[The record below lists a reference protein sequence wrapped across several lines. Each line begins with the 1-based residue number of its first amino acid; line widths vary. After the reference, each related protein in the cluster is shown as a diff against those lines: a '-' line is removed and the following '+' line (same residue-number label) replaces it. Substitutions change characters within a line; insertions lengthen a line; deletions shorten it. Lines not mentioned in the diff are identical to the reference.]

1 MPPFLYNTFIVETQ
15 IIPLAD
21 LFKTYYICRK
31 NKRNTIN
38 AVAFEPNLEEELI
51 QLKEAATNLANTN
64 QIENPQDFPSR
75 PELSN
80 YFYTVLGTAFFMVLI
95 ASVTFLFEVAMFIL
109 INNAP
114 SRPNQCPAL
123 SPIPEFSVK

>member
-1 MPPFLYNTFIVETQ
+1 MVEKRR
-15 IIPLAD
+15 ILLED
-21 LFKTYYICRK
+21 LFKAYYSCRK
-31 NKRNTIN
+31 NKRNTLN
-38 AVAFEPNLEEELI
+38 ALAFELNLEEELI

-75 PELSN
+75 LEASN